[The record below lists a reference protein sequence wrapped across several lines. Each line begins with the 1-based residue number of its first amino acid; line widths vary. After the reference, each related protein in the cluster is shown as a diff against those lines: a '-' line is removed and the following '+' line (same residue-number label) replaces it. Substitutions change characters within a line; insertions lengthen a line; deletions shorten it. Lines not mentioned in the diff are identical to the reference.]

1 MQTQKYSLQI
11 LRFGGLFLNCGL
23 ETDRTKHGTTI
34 RKRTMKRLIID
45 SKKMTPEIMALVKEK
60 YPEGYYEDDI
70 IVFKNHKNETI
81 EAIQVETSDTVYL
94 IKIGKYLSVGLENF
108 EMEVEADPQVKP
120 GEIDET
126 EEEEEEYDQPEIDE
140 DDPEEENED
149 SESNESDDQD
159 EDDDEIPVV
168 KNTKKK

>member
-1 MQTQKYSLQI
+1 M
-11 LRFGGLFLNCGL
+11 RPRN
-23 ETDRTKHGTTI
+23 RHTKHDTTI
-34 RKRTMKRLIID
+34 HKRTMKRLIID

-81 EAIQVETSDTVYL
+81 EAIQVETPDTIYL

-108 EMEVEADPQVKP
+108 EMEVDVDPQVKP

-126 EEEEEEYDQPEIDE
+126 EEEEEEEEYDRPDQDDSDE
-140 DDPEEENED
+140 DDED
-149 SESNESDDQD
+149 IEPTEDQDD
-159 EDDDEIPVV
+159 EDDEKSPVV
-168 KNTKKK
+168 KTTKKKK